1 MNVWYMNGAGNDF
14 MVVDARGG
22 TYDFEAL
29 ALRFCQMTKADGFM
43 AVDHSDVAD
52 FKLHFYNSDG
62 SRGEMCGNGA
72 RCVCRFAHDMG
83 IAGAEMTV
91 ETDAGLV
98 SGWRIDENRYRVK
111 LNNPGVLDLH
121 RKRDAAY
128 VEPEPQIRGDIAYVE
143 LGNPGVPHA
152 VAEYP
157 GDLWA
162 DADWLWEDLRRLRHD
177 PAFPKGAN
185 VNFYQ
190 WVGDG
195 EVRLLTF
202 ERGVED
208 YTLACGTGTG
218 STAVTLWALGKLP
231 GGRLIAHNRGGTLGV
246 EIEGENGLVTSLLLT
261 GPTAMEKFGDVD
273 IRDMP

>member
-1 MNVWYMNGAGNDF
+1 MKIWYMNGAGNDF
-14 MVVDARGG
+14 MVMDARGG
-22 TYDFEAL
+22 TYDFEKMAL
-29 ALRFCQMTKADGFM
+29 ELCKITGADGFM
-43 AVDHSDVAD
+43 AVDTSDVAD

-72 RCVCRFAHDMG
+72 RCICRFAYDNG
-83 IAGAEMTV
+83 IAGDTMTV

-98 SGWRIDENRYRVK
+98 PGWRLDENRFRVK

-121 RKRDAAY
+121 RK
-128 VEPEPQIRGDIAYVE
+128 GDIAYVE

-152 VAEYP
+152 VAEYD

-162 DADWLWEDLRRLRHD
+162 DADCIWDHMMMLRHD

-190 WVGDG
+190 WVGEN
-195 EVRLLTF
+195 EVRVLTF

-218 STAVTLWALGKLP
+218 SIACTLWMQGKLP
-231 GGRLIAHNRGGTLGV
+231 TGYLTAHNRGGTLAVTIGDEDG
-246 EIEGENGLVTSLLLT
+246 EIRSILLE
-261 GPTAMEKFGDVD
+261 GPTEVVKIYEV
-273 IRDMP
+273 